1 MDIIEI
7 ITRLGI
13 AVLLGGLVGVER
25 TLAGKAAGMRTY
37 ALVSMGSAMFV
48 MISTDVYNILALDTS
63 FDPLR
68 MASQI
73 VVGIGFIGAGLVV
86 YNNNKTSGLTSA
98 AGLWVAAAI
107 GMACGFALYNMA
119 MVATVITILV
129 FTVMWKLEHFLAH
142 YGYNMGIKKDHPD
155 GDCREENGARR

>member
-37 ALVSMGSAMFV
+37 ALVSMGSALFV
-48 MISTDVYNILALDTS
+48 MISQDVYSVLAISGD

-68 MASQI
+68 IASQI

-107 GMACGFALYNMA
+107 GMACGFALYGMA
-119 MVATVITILV
+119 LSAVVLTILV
-129 FTVMWKLEHFLAH
+129 FTLMWKVEHFLSH
-142 YGYNMGIKKDHPD
+142 YGYSMGIKKDQLE